1 MHPAACR
8 VRVTIPCI
16 MSTRYTF
23 SRTMRLS
30 GDRQFASVFA
40 AKMKKNAGPLSVHAK
55 INGLNHP
62 RLGLSVSRRVGGAVT
77 RNRVKRLLREAFRLQ
92 QHDSP
97 RGYDIVVVVRPH
109 DLVTLADYQ
118 RLLSTAI
125 RAIHLEWDR
134 RLRREQDDEGK
145 PSPSSE

>member
-1 MHPAACR
+1 MRRAVCR

-16 MSTRYTF
+16 MPPRYTF
-23 SRTMRLS
+23 TRAMRLS

-92 QHDSP
+92 QHDWS

-118 RLLSTAI
+118 RLLSSAI
-125 RAIHLEWDR
+125 RALHLEWDR
-134 RLRREQDDEGK
+134 RLRREQDGVDK
-145 PSPSSE
+145 PPPGTE